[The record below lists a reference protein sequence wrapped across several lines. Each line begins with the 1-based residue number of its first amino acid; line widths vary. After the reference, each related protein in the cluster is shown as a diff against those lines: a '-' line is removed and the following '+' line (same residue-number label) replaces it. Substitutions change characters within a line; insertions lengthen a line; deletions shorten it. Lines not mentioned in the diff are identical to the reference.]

1 MNFSNNGHLCLET
14 RPLQSPNVR
23 RPHNPTVLKISKKP
37 TDKLS
42 KDFLLIFGNSAFIN
56 YCADLLTFAKKYHEQ
71 TTAQTRPLRLA
82 NIFNAPFIEFVDNW
96 L

>member
-14 RPLQSPNVR
+14 CPLQSPNVR

-56 YCADLLTFAKKYHEQ
+56 YCADLLTFGKKISQ
-71 TTAQTRPLRLA
+71 TNNRPNTTVAVSQHIQPPIYR
-82 NIFNAPFIEFVDNW
+82 VR
-96 L
+96 